1 MVRTKIGDFPVGF
14 RLGWSDWQKDI
25 PAVCRFAKES
35 GFEFLDVPMEDI
47 GIVRQVLA
55 AGLGIGTFDLPR
67 PWELFASAEPG
78 RRKAMVEKAAGL
90 IRSCAALG
98 VKTFFAVAFPDDPA
112 RKRSESLPLAAAG
125 FAELCSAISDTPAK
139 IALEGWPGSPP
150 HFSALACTPES
161 IRALFDAIG
170 SPMMGINF
178 DPSHLIRMGI
188 DPVRFAGEFAGRIWH
203 VHAKDTEISAEA
215 LYEFGNLQS
224 ATFAAPHGYGGHHW
238 RYTIP
243 GHGNAPWPILLKTLK
258 DCGYAGGISVELE
271 DEQYNGTE
279 AGEKRG
285 LLESLA
291 FLRTTTE
298 D

>member
-1 MVRTKIGDFPVGF
+1 MPRTETGDYPIGF

-25 PAVCRFAKES
+25 SAVCRFAKES
-35 GFEFLDVPMEDI
+35 GFEFLDVPMEDV

-55 AGLGIGTFDLPR
+55 SGLKVGTFDLPR
-67 PWELFASAEPG
+67 PWDLFAAPDPG

-90 IRSCAALG
+90 IRSCTALG

-112 RKRSESLPLAAAG
+112 RNRSESLKLAAAG
-125 FAELCSAISDTPAK
+125 FGELFNAIADTNAK

-150 HFSALACTPES
+150 HYSALACTPES
-161 IRALFDAIG
+161 IRALFAAVG

-188 DPVRFAGEFAGRIWH
+188 DPVRFVSEFADRIWH
-203 VHAKDTEISAEA
+203 VHAKETEISAEA
-215 LYEFGNLQS
+215 LYQFGNLQS
-224 ATFAAPHGYGGHHW
+224 ATLTAPHGYGGHHW

-243 GHGNAPWPILLKTLK
+243 GHGNAPWPMLMRTLK
-258 DCGYAGGISVELE
+258 KAGYAGGISVELE
-271 DEQYNGTE
+271 DEHYNGTE

-285 LLESLA
+285 LIESLA
-291 FLRTTTE
+291 FPTGA
-298 D
+298 